1 MQVERTSFSFNAERR
16 ATMQE
21 GPGARPAVAR
31 TRAKAVTA
39 ADRPQA
45 ALTRRERKVKDMLL
59 RELKRVNSWQGLSY
73 LEKQNIE
80 KRLDPSFLDKEIEK
94 LKKQMRWAKR
104 ATPFIL
110 LYGVFYAFITI
121 DGPPSAETMWQYLLV
136 GLLLAGYLVAPFVQ
150 RNSLRRKLFIY
161 EALRELS
168 DADEIDVILDRAS
181 READQLIEQ
190 IVQRELEIERRF
202 PTRLTA

>member
-1 MQVERTSFSFNAERR
+1 
-16 ATMQE
+16 
-21 GPGARPAVAR
+21 
-31 TRAKAVTA
+31 
-39 ADRPQA
+39 
-45 ALTRRERKVKDMLL
+45 
-59 RELKRVNSWQGLSY
+59 
-73 LEKQNIE
+73 
-80 KRLDPSFLDKEIEK
+80 
-94 LKKQMRWAKR
+94 
-104 ATPFIL
+104 
-110 LYGVFYAFITI
+110 
-121 DGPPSAETMWQYLLV
+121 MWQYLLV